1 MNKNFDTQQIF
12 GFVVAL
18 AFWWLLLGSIQVAVG
33 VIALVFVHEMGHFIA
48 ARRKGISVTLP
59 TFTPFGAYV
68 QTGPTGSIADEAYVK
83 MAGPL
88 VAGLAALLTLGGGYV
103 IGSPLMIQV
112 GTMGVFLNLFN
123 LIPLDPFD
131 GGGIAQVFGR
141 WTVVPGV
148 LAFIYFFFM
157 LAGGNTMNL
166 MFGAFFAY
174 QAYQAYQNRSM
185 QWQTRARYFQSSATT
200 KTMTALS
207 YLAVGG
213 TLAWVLLNPGF
224 VPALLGSVGL

>member
-12 GFVVAL
+12 GFAVAL
-18 AFWWLLLGSIQVAVG
+18 AFWWFLLGSVQVAVG

-48 ARRKGISVTLP
+48 ARRKGISVTMP

-68 QTGPTGSIADEAYVK
+68 QTGPSSSIADEAFIK

-88 VAGLAALLTLGGGYV
+88 VGGLAALAVLALGYV
-103 IGSPLMIQV
+103 FSMPLMIEV

-148 LAFIYFFFM
+148 LAFVYFFFM

-166 MFGAFFAY
+166 MFGAYFAF
-174 QAYQAYQNRSM
+174 QAYQAYQYRTS
-185 QWQTRARYFQSSATT
+185 QWQSRPSYFRSSAAS
-200 KTMTALS
+200 KTSFALS

-224 VPALLGSVGL
+224 VPALLASVGL

>member
-1 MNKNFDTQQIF
+1 MNQKIDSQQII
-12 GFVVAL
+12 GFAVAL

-48 ARRKGISVTLP
+48 ARSRGISVTMP

-68 QTGPTGSIADEAYVK
+68 QTGPSSTIGDEAFIK

-88 VAGLAALLTLGGGYV
+88 VGGLAALAVLALGYFM
-103 IGSPLMIQV
+103 GSPLMVRI
-112 GTMGVFLNLFN
+112 GSMGVFLNLFN

-148 LAFIYFFFM
+148 LAFVYFFFM
-157 LAGGNTMNL
+157 LAGGNTTNL
-166 MFGAFFAY
+166 IFGAFFAF
-174 QAYQAYQNRSM
+174 QAYQAYQYRTM
-185 QWQTRARYFQSSATT
+185 QWQSTPRYFHSTPAA
-200 KTMTALS
+200 KAAIALT

-213 TLAWVLLNPGF
+213 TLAWTLLNPGF
-224 VPALLGSVGL
+224 IPSLLSSVGL